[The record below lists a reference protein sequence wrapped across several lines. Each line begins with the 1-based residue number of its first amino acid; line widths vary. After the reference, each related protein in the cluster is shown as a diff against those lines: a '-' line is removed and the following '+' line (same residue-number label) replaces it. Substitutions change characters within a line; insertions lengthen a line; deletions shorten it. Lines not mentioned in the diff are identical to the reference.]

1 MNDNKKTLQKI
12 FIYFKTLDPYVNLKE
27 RGIYIG
33 SEIDHRLHQLTF
45 IKTKDTGFV
54 HYIAEGGLEDLLVV
68 LQESY
73 TRRNSTDI
81 KEHRTEVE
89 KLLKLT
95 EQARNKISQIE
106 ERQQKV
112 KKEIQELDCVQDI
125 TTDKRDES

>member
-1 MNDNKKTLQKI
+1 MTTKKTLQKI
-12 FIYFKTLDPYVNLKE
+12 FIYFKTLDPYVNLKD

-33 SEIDHRLHQLTF
+33 SETDHRLQQVTF
-45 IKTKDTGFV
+45 IKTKDSGFI
-54 HYIAEGGLEDLLVV
+54 HYITEGDAEDLLAV

-73 TRRNSTDI
+73 TRKVSTEL
-81 KEHRTEVE
+81 KEHNKEVE

-95 EQARNKISQIE
+95 EQARNRISQIE
-106 ERQQKV
+106 EKQEKI